1 MTTLNREIILCIKM
15 QKVIHGLV
23 RSAILFYLKLRK
35 DLEEFGFIV
44 NDYDPYVVNKI
55 VSRTK
60 MTVVWHVDD
69 LKISHVS
76 VSWADIVK
84 LLVYLGWKYEQNIMI
99 NHEKHDYL
107 GLDFDFSSNGM
118 VKLSMIKGIEQ
129 SSIISPK
136 KLGRC
141 VPPQLPNNF

>member
-76 VSWADIVK
+76 VSWA
-84 LLVYLGWKYEQNIMI
+84 
-99 NHEKHDYL
+99 
-107 GLDFDFSSNGM
+107 
-118 VKLSMIKGIEQ
+118 
-129 SSIISPK
+129 
-136 KLGRC
+136 
-141 VPPQLPNNF
+141 